1 MNKNLY
7 SKLARNN
14 IKNNR
19 NTYFPYMFSSIIAI
33 AMFNIMLTITNRA
46 SKAVFYGDS
55 SMIAILMFGVNV
67 IGLFSLLFIFYT
79 NSFLLKRRT
88 KELGLYSVLGMEKK
102 HIVKVLFYEI
112 LYSGLTS
119 IGTGIIVGLVFT
131 KLMFVILLNL
141 LFLDTSISLG
151 ISWFSIGVTILVF
164 ILIYLVVLVYNTIK
178 IYRLNPIDLITGG
191 KKGEREP
198 KANWFL
204 GLIGMI
210 SLGIGYYLALT
221 INNPISALNMFF
233 VTVLFVMI
241 GTYLLFTS
249 GSIIIIKGLRRNKKY
264 YYQKNH
270 FISVSNMIYRM
281 KQNASGLSNI
291 AILSTAV
298 LITISTTISLY
309 VGIED
314 VMRTRYPRDVNIGLE
329 YGPSNLEDI
338 ENIIE
343 EYGEI
348 NEIEVSN
355 IENLSYSMIVGTL
368 NKNEILGTGGEI
380 SFSDGFAVYL
390 IPLED
395 YNRNQGL
402 SLELEDG
409 QVLFFS
415 DTTRYNYEDIIVYGE
430 RYEIREKLEEIDFL
444 PVAIFNEIVIIVK
457 DIDVIENLV
466 SKINEIETIK
476 DGYSTYYS
484 YRFDIEGKHEDKINF
499 ISSLKGK
506 LNESVEGLMGVED
519 RYTTRQD
526 FISLYGSLFFI
537 GIFLGSL
544 FMIATVLIIYYKQ
557 ISEGYDDRERF
568 TILQKVGMSKEEVKR
583 TIKSQILM
591 VFFLPLVTA
600 IIHTVVAFPLVSK
613 ILAVLNLTNTRLFLS
628 MTAIVV
634 LIFTLGYGIV
644 YKWTARVYYRI
655 VN

>member
-1 MNKNLY
+1 
-7 SKLARNN
+7 
-14 IKNNR
+14 
-19 NTYFPYMFSSIIAI
+19 
-33 AMFNIMLTITNRA
+33 
-46 SKAVFYGDS
+46 
-55 SMIAILMFGVNV
+55 
-67 IGLFSLLFIFYT
+67 
-79 NSFLLKRRT
+79 
-88 KELGLYSVLGMEKK
+88 
-102 HIVKVLFYEI
+102 
-112 LYSGLTS
+112 
-119 IGTGIIVGLVFT
+119 
-131 KLMFVILLNL
+131 
-141 LFLDTSISLG
+141 
-151 ISWFSIGVTILVF
+151 
-164 ILIYLVVLVYNTIK
+164 
-178 IYRLNPIDLITGG
+178 
-191 KKGEREP
+191 
-198 KANWFL
+198 
-204 GLIGMI
+204 
-210 SLGIGYYLALT
+210 
-221 INNPISALNMFF
+221 
-233 VTVLFVMI
+233 
-241 GTYLLFTS
+241 
-249 GSIIIIKGLRRNKKY
+249 
-264 YYQKNH
+264 
-270 FISVSNMIYRM
+270 MIYRM

>member
-1 MNKNLY
+1 MNKTLY

-55 SMIAILMFGVNV
+55 FMIAILMFGVNV

-221 INNPISALNMFF
+221 INNPISALIMFF
-233 VTVLFVMI
+233 VAVLFVMI

-355 IENLSYSMIVGTL
+355 IENLRYSMIVGTL

-583 TIKSQILM
+583 TIKSEILM

-613 ILAVLNLTNTRLFLS
+613 ILAVLDLTNTRLFLS

>member
-1 MNKNLY
+1 MNKTLY

-233 VTVLFVMI
+233 VAVLFVMI

>member
-1 MNKNLY
+1 MNKTLY

-55 SMIAILMFGVNV
+55 FMIAILMFGVFV

-88 KELGLYSVLGMEKK
+88 KELGLYSVLGMDKK

-221 INNPISALNMFF
+221 INNPISALIMFF
-233 VTVLFVMI
+233 VAVLFVMI

-368 NKNEILGTGGEI
+368 NKNEILGTVGK
-380 SFSDGFAVYL
+380 YL
-390 IPLED
+390 F
-395 YNRNQGL
+395 Q
-402 SLELEDG
+402 
-409 QVLFFS
+409 
-415 DTTRYNYEDIIVYGE
+415 
-430 RYEIREKLEEIDFL
+430 
-444 PVAIFNEIVIIVK
+444 
-457 DIDVIENLV
+457 
-466 SKINEIETIK
+466 
-476 DGYSTYYS
+476 
-484 YRFDIEGKHEDKINF
+484 
-499 ISSLKGK
+499 
-506 LNESVEGLMGVED
+506 
-519 RYTTRQD
+519 
-526 FISLYGSLFFI
+526 
-537 GIFLGSL
+537 
-544 FMIATVLIIYYKQ
+544 
-557 ISEGYDDRERF
+557 
-568 TILQKVGMSKEEVKR
+568 
-583 TIKSQILM
+583 M
-591 VFFLPLVTA
+591 VMQY
-600 IIHTVVAFPLVSK
+600 I
-613 ILAVLNLTNTRLFLS
+613 
-628 MTAIVV
+628 
-634 LIFTLGYGIV
+634 
-644 YKWTARVYYRI
+644 
-655 VN
+655 

>member
-233 VTVLFVMI
+233 VAVLFVMI